1 MMSWGDSMTK
11 RISVLTGSPWEPLVG
26 YCRAIRVGN
35 IVEVAGT
42 TSMKDGEII
51 GKGNAYLQTVQILKT
66 IEEALLKVGARL
78 EDVVRTRMFVTDI
91 SQWEEIGRAHGEY
104 FKDIRPVATMVE
116 VKALIDPELLVEI
129 EAQAIITSGTF

>member
-1 MMSWGDSMTK
+1 MSWRDSMTK
-11 RISVLTGSPWEPLVG
+11 RISVSSGSPWEPVVG

-42 TSMKDGEII
+42 TSMKDGEIFA
-51 GKGNAYLQTVQILKT
+51 KGNAYLQTIQILKT
-66 IEEALLKVGARL
+66 IEEALLKVEARM

-91 SQWEEIGRAHGEY
+91 SQWEEIGKAHGEY

-129 EAQAIITSGTF
+129 EAQAIIT